1 MSSENLKDGF
11 ELVFT
16 VEDYYD
22 GPRKGI
28 ANYQGR
34 PHFYECIFD
43 EKKQNYSNRFQ
54 LTPLDQNSFEI
65 ALEAWE
71 IWRRWEMAF
80 SQGETT
86 LDTHPALPHE
96 AARCSQLQK
105 ILEPLLVT
113 DVKKAILRT
122 GYFEARQG
130 PALAKGVMRPLQVKW
145 EEG

>member
-1 MSSENLKDGF
+1 MPSEDLKDGF

-16 VEDYYD
+16 VEDSYD

-28 ANYQGR
+28 ANYQSK
-34 PHFYECIFD
+34 PHLYDCMFD
-43 EKKQNYSNRFQ
+43 EKKQNYSDRYQ
-54 LTPLDQNSFEI
+54 LTPLDEKSFDL
-65 ALEAWE
+65 ALEAWN

-96 AARCSQLQK
+96 GERYSQLQK

-113 DVKKAILRT
+113 DVRKAIVRT

-130 PALAKGVMRPLQVKW
+130 PALPKGVTAPLQVKW
-145 EEG
+145 AEG

>member
-1 MSSENLKDGF
+1 MPSEDLKDGF

-16 VEDYYD
+16 AEDYYD

-28 ANYQGR
+28 ANFQSK
-34 PHFYECIFD
+34 PHLYECIFD
-43 EKKQNYSNRFQ
+43 EEKQNYSDGFQ
-54 LTPLDQNSFEI
+54 LTPLDQKSFDL
-65 ALEAWE
+65 ALEAWD

-86 LDTHPALPHE
+86 LETHPALPHE
-96 AARCSQLQK
+96 AARYSQLQK

-113 DVKKAILRT
+113 DVEKAIVRT

-130 PALAKGVMRPLQVKW
+130 TVVAKGVMRPLQVRW
-145 EEG
+145 AER

>member
-43 EKKQNYSNRFQ
+43 GKKQNYSDRFQ
-54 LTPLDQNSFEI
+54 LTPLDQNTFEI

-105 ILEPLLVT
+105 ILEPLVT
-113 DVKKAILRT
+113 DDRKAIVRT
-122 GYFEARQG
+122 GHFEARQG

-145 EEG
+145 AEG